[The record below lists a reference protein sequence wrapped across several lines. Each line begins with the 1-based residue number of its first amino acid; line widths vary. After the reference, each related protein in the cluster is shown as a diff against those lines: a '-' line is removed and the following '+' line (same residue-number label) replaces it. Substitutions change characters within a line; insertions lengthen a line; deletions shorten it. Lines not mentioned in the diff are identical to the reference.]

1 MKSSNRKEYKTG
13 TLSNVSNF
21 ESEKPEK
28 GSRDQ
33 WSRAPNELRSSGRP
47 NCLSEEKLQ
56 QLLEVYYSK
65 PFSLRKLAKMFGV
78 SRMTVW
84 RVVQQFSFSEVFD
97 LKQSFKAHPSQKF
110 EVTV

>member
-1 MKSSNRKEYKTG
+1 VKSSRQEEYESG
-13 TLSNVSNF
+13 SVNNDSNF
-21 ESEKPEK
+21 KLEKPEK
-28 GSRDQ
+28 
-33 WSRAPNELRSSGRP
+33 GRP

-84 RVVQQFSFSEVFD
+84 RVVQQFTLSEVID
-97 LKQSFKAHPSQKF
+97 LKQSFKAHPSRSF
-110 EVTV
+110 EVTL